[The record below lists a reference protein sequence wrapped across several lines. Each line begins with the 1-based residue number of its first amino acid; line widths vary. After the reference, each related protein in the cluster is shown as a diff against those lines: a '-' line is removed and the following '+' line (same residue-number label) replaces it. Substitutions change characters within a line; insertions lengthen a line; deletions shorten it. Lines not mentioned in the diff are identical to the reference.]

1 MRQSA
6 PATCPGGRTTAPT
19 IPALLRDRLVHP
31 VFQPIV
37 DLTSG
42 AVVAM
47 EALARGPAGTA
58 LEYPDALFA
67 AAHAAG
73 RLGELDM
80 LCFERA
86 LECAMAAPTP
96 PPLLFANAEPA
107 VLNQPITP
115 RITELVSSGLPFRYI
130 LEFTERALAA
140 VPGSLIHLAG
150 MVHDQGNAI
159 ALDDVGVDPTSLA
172 FLPVLEP
179 EVIKLDMSLVHDPH
193 AEHTHQVC
201 AVVQEQARRTGA
213 VVIAEGIETEEHLRT
228 ARALGAHW
236 GQGWLFGRPTR
247 IDGSGYRFDTEA
259 GSALRPS
266 RPDFHRRG
274 GSPFEVAAG
283 HGQVVAAS
291 AEAIAIGLARLGENL
306 TEDIG
311 AAVIVASNPDP
322 GIPQIPGTLEDLA
335 DLPRSIILLDDPVPG
350 EFAVTLIGPGYG
362 RCLCVRLTDTLE
374 LVVVDHL
381 PAVAE
386 ITRMLLSR
394 LGPGRLAER
403 GDQPSGA

>member
-1 MRQSA
+1 MPQSA
-6 PATCPGGRTTAPT
+6 RASFPGHRTGHLDITT
-19 IPALLRDRLVHP
+19 LLRERLVFP

-42 AVVAM
+42 EVVAM
-47 EALARGPAGTA
+47 EALARGPAGSA

-67 AAHAAG
+67 AGLAAG

-86 LECAMAAPTP
+86 LECALAAPAP

-115 RITELVSSGLPFRYI
+115 RILELVSSGLPFRYV
-130 LEFTERALAA
+130 LEFTERALPA

-150 MVHDQGNAI
+150 IVHEQGNAI

-179 EVIKLDMSLVHDPH
+179 EVIKLDMSVTQAPH

-201 AVVQEQARRTGA
+201 SVVQEQARRTGA
-213 VVIAEGIETEEHLRT
+213 LVVAEGIETEEHLRT

-236 GQGWLFGRPTR
+236 GQGWLFGRPHP
-247 IDGSGYRFDTEA
+247 IEESGYRFDA
-259 GSALRPS
+259 AARDMLRPP

-274 GSPFEVAAG
+274 GSPFEVARNHGPVVPGSGAAVAG
-283 HGQVVAAS
+283 AL
-291 AEAIAIGLARLGENL
+291 ERLGENL
-306 TEDIG
+306 ADDIG
-311 AAVIVASNPDP
+311 AAVVVATSPDPRIPGIVA
-322 GIPQIPGTLEDLA
+322 TLEDLA

-362 RCLCVRLTDTLE
+362 RCLCVRLSDTLE
-374 LVVVDHL
+374 LVVLDHL

-394 LGPGRLAER
+394 LGPGRLAEGR
-403 GDQPSGA
+403 GGR